1 MQSKRTLEAKVL
13 TVEKLNAPNLT
24 VLQRKCALKVKA
36 GVAAAEAD
44 TTIVAGDL
52 WVDSTDTHR
61 VKKR

>member
-1 MQSKRTLEAKVL
+1 MSKRTLDVKVL
-13 TVEKLNAPNLT
+13 HVDKINAPNLT
-24 VLQRKCALKVKA
+24 VLQRKCAFKVKA

-52 WVDSTDTHR
+52 WVDSTDSYR